1 MDQFCAACSFLPI
14 TCSLNPSSN
23 VDDRGGKD
31 PVVTSTDGTTSGS
44 VNPADGA
51 STVTNPVDSGNPASA
66 YVNPQGVSA
75 STGASTLNPSSSAT
89 TIVPLS
95 STKVDSKSNSM
106 LGGSKLGIAENPG
119 MNEQYGPGIYIYI
132 YLHMYVCTFN
142 NHTYT
147 YFCIHVYMHV
157 YIHV

>member
-23 VDDRGGKD
+23 IDDKGGKD

-44 VNPADGA
+44 AIPADGA
-51 STVTNPVDSGNPASA
+51 STVTNPVDSANPAST
-66 YVNPQGVSA
+66 YVDPQGVPA
-75 STGASTLNPSSSAT
+75 STCASTLNPPSSAT

-95 STKVDSKSNSM
+95 STKVDSKSNSI

-119 MNEQYGPGIYIYI
+119 IYEYYGPGIYIYI
-132 YLHMYVCTFN
+132 YLYMYAGTIKD
-142 NHTYT
+142 HTDT
-147 YFCIHVYMHV
+147 S
-157 YIHV
+157 